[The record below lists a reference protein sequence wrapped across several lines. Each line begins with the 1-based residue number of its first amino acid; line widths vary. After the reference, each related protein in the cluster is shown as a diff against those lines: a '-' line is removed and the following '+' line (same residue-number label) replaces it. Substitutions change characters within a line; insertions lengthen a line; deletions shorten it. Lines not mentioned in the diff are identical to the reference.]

1 MKTISPQYLRKLI
14 SISTLVLFVTIA
26 LFASVFKPYFTYI
39 IPITQ
44 LFIIFTS
51 LFFHSKMTGAL
62 SKSNIQ
68 FNTAF
73 LSTTALKLLFNI
85 LFISLYIG
93 FIKENVKVF
102 VVYFLVMYFIYLI
115 FDVKSILFEMKIKK
129 SE

>member
-1 MKTISPQYLRKLI
+1 MKTLSPQYLRKII
-14 SISTLVLFVTIA
+14 SLSALVLFVTIA
-26 LFASVFKPYFTYI
+26 LFVSVLEPFYSHI

-51 LFFHSKMTGAL
+51 LFFHHKMTGAL
-62 SKSNIQ
+62 TKSNIQ

-93 FIKENVKVF
+93 FVKENVKVF
-102 VVYFLVMYFIYLI
+102 IVYFLLMYFIYLM